1 MFKEGELV
9 QVFNTWLDKTMQ
21 TKKKLLPRWSG
32 ALRITGCM
40 LNLYMVA
47 TVAGVP
53 LKGRFHVRWLQ
64 RFILPIGSSLEW
76 YEEEHKA
83 RLESGEVVLPPER
96 STREEANEYGMEA
109 EEADLIGRE
118 NDEVVV
124 LEEDSGDELA
134 GGEILSIGARVAE
147 RHRGVALR

>member
-9 QVFNTWLDKTMQ
+9 QVFNMRLDKTMQ
-21 TKKKLLPRWSG
+21 TKKKLLLRWSG
-32 ALRITGCM
+32 ALRITGHM
-40 LNLYMVA
+40 LNSYTVA

-53 LKGRFHVRWLQ
+53 LKGRFHVRRLR
-64 RFILPIGSSLEW
+64 RFILPIGSSLKR
-76 YEEEHKA
+76 YEEERKA

-96 STREEANEYGMEA
+96 SMREEAK
-109 EEADLIGRE
+109 EADLIGRE

-124 LEEDSGDELA
+124 LEEDNGDELV

-147 RHRGVALR
+147 RRWGIALR